1 MSFALAQIGPERLQH
16 LDSLH
21 ERFSTPVPGI
31 LYDILLVLSLLT
43 LLLAVVSV
51 LGRVQRQR
59 RSRELLP
66 QPMAVFRRAS
76 AGMGLS
82 RVDRFWLWRLAA
94 VTNCAHPT
102 VLLISAVHFDA
113 ALASY
118 AAGGGLLAARALALP
133 RLEAVRSRLF
143 GRSDLPP
150 SGLAAASL

>member
-1 MSFALAQIGPERLQH
+1 MSIPLAQIGPERLQH

-31 LYDILLVLSLLT
+31 LYDFLLVLSLLT
-43 LLLAVVSV
+43 LLLVLVSV

-59 RSRELLP
+59 KTRELLP
-66 QPMAVFRRAS
+66 QPMAVFRRVS

-82 RVDRFWLWRLAA
+82 WADRFWLWRLAA
-94 VTNCAHPT
+94 VAGCAHPT

-118 AAGGGLLAARALALP
+118 SASGGLLAVRALGLP

-143 GRSDLPP
+143 GGSDLPP
-150 SGLAAASL
+150 SLVAGSPR